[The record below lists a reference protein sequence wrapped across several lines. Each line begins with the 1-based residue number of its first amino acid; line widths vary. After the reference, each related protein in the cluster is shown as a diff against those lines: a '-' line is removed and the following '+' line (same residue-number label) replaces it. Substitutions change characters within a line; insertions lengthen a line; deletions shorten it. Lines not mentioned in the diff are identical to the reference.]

1 MIPGVKVF
9 GPGRHPHEYPRGSA
23 SYTLTMSPAA
33 NELWEDLQKE
43 SGGTRDDVLRKAL
56 GLLKL
61 AYDARREGKH
71 VGFSRDSGALETEIE
86 L

>member
-1 MIPGVKVF
+1 MPVRNVVPARKQDQEVT
-9 GPGRHPHEYPRGSA
+9 

-33 NELWEDLQKE
+33 NELWEDLQRE
-43 SGGTRDDVLRKAL
+43 SGESREAVLRKAL

-71 VGFSRDSGALETEIE
+71 VGFSHDPAAFETEVE